1 MCTPQSSE
9 EDLQKLE
16 SLICEHLE
24 LKGNN
29 HFCASDIIP
38 TIIDSMSIFLIDNLE
53 KTNIAMRQ
61 HFSLISQW
69 HNNVIQLKA
78 EKATE
83 IQQLKDANDEVI
95 E

>member
-9 EDLQKLE
+9 EDLKKLE

-24 LKGNN
+24 LKGNITN
-29 HFCASDIIP
+29 YTSDIIL
-38 TIIDSMSIFLIDNLE
+38 TLIDSMSIFRKDNLE

-69 HNNVIQLKA
+69 HTSVIQLKA
-78 EKATE
+78 DKATE
-83 IQQLKDANDEVI
+83 IEQLKDANNEVTK
-95 E
+95 